1 MLKFISKLEKTRNIV
16 LLVFAIVMVLS
27 LVLFYAPTR
36 GDLAANLTTSTETAA
51 TVSGEYIT
59 VGELAR
65 QKENYARFSQ
75 GRPFPAKTLLESLI
89 SSRVTRIEA
98 ARLGLTAS
106 DVEVAAEIRK
116 VFKPEDG
123 KPFDQDR
130 YEQNAVLQFGSV
142 RALEESIRDDLSAE
156 KLRAFVTS
164 GVTVSEEEVLRDYQ
178 RRNTKFDLSYLVV
191 SPADLAKSI
200 TPSDDDLRQYFEK
213 NKQSYYI
220 NQPQKKIRY
229 VFLNT
234 AKIGEKLPITDADL
248 RAEYDKLPEDK
259 RIAGVK
265 GREIVLRVAKP
276 EFDGQVYEKA
286 TGLVQQLRQGGAAV
300 SEQAFSDLAKGQSE
314 NPVSSVKG
322 GELLGPVRENLN
334 NPSDPYQQLLKMQPG
349 QVSEPISYQ
358 GRYFILWRGEAVPK
372 PFEDARRELEVSLRN
387 RRAYAAA
394 AELAKK
400 VSESLKQSKD
410 VQKTAQDFATQ
421 ANMNTADMVR
431 ETPFIVPGDNVDKIG
446 VSPQFEE
453 GIAGLANANDVG
465 DEIPV
470 PEGFAIPLL
479 VERKEPRD
487 AEFEEVRSKLVDVV
501 KLEKAREQ
509 IENIAKQVAGGAA
522 SADALAAAAS
532 AQKLTAQESKSFILG
547 SPLGDGPAA
556 STSQQLEDAIYG
568 LKAGEV
574 TKEPVKIGENYY
586 IVGVKS
592 REEANMEEFAK
603 QRDTLTEQ
611 MLTRKRSE
619 FFSEYLA
626 ATRRKMEEA
635 GQIRIYEDAVAKV
648 DAADSAT
655 PAAPQMPLNF
665 PTN

>member
-1 MLKFISKLEKTRNIV
+1 M
-16 LLVFAIVMVLS
+16 
-27 LVLFYAPTR
+27 
-36 GDLAANLTTSTETAA
+36 
-51 TVSGEYIT
+51 
-59 VGELAR
+59 
-65 QKENYARFSQ
+65 
-75 GRPFPAKTLLESLI
+75 
-89 SSRVTRIEA
+89 
-98 ARLGLTAS
+98 
-106 DVEVAAEIRK
+106 
-116 VFKPEDG
+116 
-123 KPFDQDR
+123 
-130 YEQNAVLQFGSV
+130 
-142 RALEESIRDDLSAE
+142 
-156 KLRAFVTS
+156 
-164 GVTVSEEEVLRDYQ
+164 
-178 RRNTKFDLSYLVV
+178 
-191 SPADLAKSI
+191 
-200 TPSDDDLRQYFEK
+200 
-213 NKQSYYI
+213 
-220 NQPQKKIRY
+220 
-229 VFLNT
+229 
-234 AKIGEKLPITDADL
+234 
-248 RAEYDKLPEDK
+248 
-259 RIAGVK
+259 
-265 GREIVLRVAKP
+265 
-276 EFDGQVYEKA
+276 
-286 TGLVQQLRQGGAAV
+286 
-300 SEQAFSDLAKGQSE
+300 
-314 NPVSSVKG
+314 
-322 GELLGPVRENLN
+322 
-334 NPSDPYQQLLKMQPG
+334 
-349 QVSEPISYQ
+349 
-358 GRYFILWRGEAVPK
+358 
-372 PFEDARRELEVSLRN
+372 
-387 RRAYAAA
+387 
-394 AELAKK
+394 
-400 VSESLKQSKD
+400 
-410 VQKTAQDFATQ
+410 QKTAQDFATQ
-421 ANMNTADMVR
+421 ANMTAADMVR

-556 STSQQLEDAIYG
+556 STSEQLEDAIYG

-611 MLTRKRSE
+611 MLSRKRAE
-619 FFSEYLA
+619 LFSEYLA
-626 ATRRKMEEA
+626 ATRRKMDEA
-635 GQIRIYEDAVAKV
+635 GRIRIYEDAVAKV